1 MPELSPIAQHW
12 IAVVLIRIGFGSLAG
27 MLARAFLPLKEPS
40 GALATM
46 TLGIAGSTAGLAVL
60 SWLLTGQQFN
70 PIGPV
75 GFVAATAG
83 ALALLLLYALLHAA
97 ACKKQGD

>member
-1 MPELSPIAQHW
+1 MTELGPTAQHW
-12 IAVVLIRIGFGSLAG
+12 IAVVLIWVGFGTLAG

-46 TLGIAGSTAGLAVL
+46 TLGIVGSTAGLAVL
-60 SWLLTGQQFN
+60 SWFLAGRQFN
-70 PIGPV
+70 PIGPI

-83 ALALLLLYALLHAA
+83 ALVLLLLYALLHALA
-97 ACKKQGD
+97 SRRGED